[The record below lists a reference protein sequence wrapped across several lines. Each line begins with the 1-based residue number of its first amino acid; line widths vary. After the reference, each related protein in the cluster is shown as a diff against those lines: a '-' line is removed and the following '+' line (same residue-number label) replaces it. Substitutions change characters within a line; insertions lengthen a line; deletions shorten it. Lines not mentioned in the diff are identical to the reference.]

1 MAPELTASNLSTYNA
16 IFQHPMA
23 RNLEWLHVRSMLV
36 SVADSVHE
44 HGDVLKVT
52 RKGRSLILHRPYRK
66 HMKDIAELMKVR
78 HFLRQTQLSEATSGI
93 PQSRDGD
100 GLS

>member
-1 MAPELTASNLSTYNA
+1 MLSQLTGSNQSTYEA
-16 IFQHPMA
+16 ILQHPMA
-23 RNLEWLHVRSMLV
+23 RNLEWLQLRSMLV
-36 SVADSVHE
+36 SVADSVQE

-52 RKGRSLILHRPYRK
+52 RNGRSLILHRPYRK

-78 HFLRQTQLSEATSGI
+78 QFLEQTQLSEATSNI